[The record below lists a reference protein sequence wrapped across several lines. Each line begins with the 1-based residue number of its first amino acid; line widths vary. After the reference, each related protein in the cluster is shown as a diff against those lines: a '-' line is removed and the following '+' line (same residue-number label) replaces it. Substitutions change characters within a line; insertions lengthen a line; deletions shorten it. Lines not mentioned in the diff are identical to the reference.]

1 MFLLASLVAVLASPL
16 VRPLAD
22 ARAAGVLGTGPIR
35 QAQSLPTPQAARF
48 ERLSTEDGLS
58 HSSVTC
64 ILQDHRGFMWFGTG
78 DGLNKYDGYTF
89 TVYRRDPE
97 DPGSLRDD
105 AIASIYE
112 DRTGVLWVGT
122 QGGWLERYDPE

>member
-1 MFLLASLVAVLASPL
+1 MKKARHRFPSHLHVARRARTVLFLLASLVAVLASPL
-16 VRPLAD
+16 VRPEAD
-22 ARAAGVLGTGPIR
+22 ADTTGVPAPGPVS
-35 QAQSLPTPQAARF
+35 QAQSPPTPQAARF

-89 TVYRRDPE
+89 TVYRHDPE

-105 AIASIYE
+105 VITSIY
-112 DRTGVLWVGT
+112 
-122 QGGWLERYDPE
+122 